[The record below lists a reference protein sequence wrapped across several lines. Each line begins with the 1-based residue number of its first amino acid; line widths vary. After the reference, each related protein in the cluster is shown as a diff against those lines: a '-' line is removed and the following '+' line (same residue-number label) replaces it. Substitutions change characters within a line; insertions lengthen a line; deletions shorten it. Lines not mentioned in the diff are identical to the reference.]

1 MAANTNTDA
10 PVPDILAHAAET
22 ASAAP
27 SIHNSQPWR
36 WEVDGDRLELYAER
50 SRQLTATDPE
60 GRMLT
65 ISCGTSLH
73 HARLALAGW
82 GWQAEV
88 DRFPDGDGDLLA
100 RIRLAGAIP
109 ITAEAEQLLRTIGHR
124 HTDRRPVA
132 NRPVPSDALQA
143 LAAAAYAEG
152 ARLQLLHVEQVD
164 DLASATAHAA
174 EIDAA
179 DPTIQNELSEWTGGE
194 RRELG
199 LPDEVIP
206 SRPPQTNVPS
216 REFSGSGSLQIG
228 DNHDKSAS
236 YGLLYGDEDNPL
248 GWLRGGEAL
257 SALWLTAVRLGLGI
271 MPISEP
277 VEVPA
282 GRQILRRTLS
292 YLGWPYLAVR
302 VGVPADETEP
312 EATPRLPASE
322 TVHKH

>member
-1 MAANTNTDA
+1 MAANPKPDA
-10 PVPDILAHAAET
+10 PVPDILAHAAEV
-22 ASAAP
+22 ASSAP

-36 WEVDGDRLELYAER
+36 WEIAGDRLELYAER

-65 ISCGTSLH
+65 ISCGASLH

-82 GWQAEV
+82 GWQARV
-88 DRFPDGDGDLLA
+88 DRLPDGDGD
-100 RIRLAGAIP
+100 RLAVLQVEGAIP
-109 ITAEAEQLLRTIGHR
+109 ITAEAEQLLRTIAHR

-132 NRPVPSDALQA
+132 NRPVPADALQA

-152 ARLQLLHVEQVD
+152 ARLELLRTEQID

-179 DPTIQNELSEWTGGE
+179 DPAIQTELSEWAGGE
-194 RRELG
+194 REEVG
-199 LPDEVIP
+199 IPDEVIP
-206 SRPPQTNVPS
+206 SRPPQTNVAS
-216 REFSGSGSLQIG
+216 REFAGSGSLQIG
-228 DNHDKSAS
+228 DDHDKAAS
-236 YGLLYGDEDNPL
+236 YGLLFGDQDDQL
-248 GWLRGGEAL
+248 SWLRGGEAL

-282 GRQILRRTLS
+282 GRQILRRTLA

-302 VGVPADETEP
+302 VGVPADDVEQP
-312 EATPRLPASE
+312 ATPRLPTTE
-322 TVHKH
+322 TIHKQ

>member
-1 MAANTNTDA
+1 MAANPKTDA
-10 PVPDILAHAAET
+10 PVPDILAHAAEV

-50 SRQLTATDPE
+50 SRQLAATDPE

-65 ISCGTSLH
+65 ISCGATLH

-82 GWQAEV
+82 GWQTQV
-88 DRFPDGDGDLLA
+88 DRLPDGEGDLLA
-100 RIRLAGAIP
+100 RIRLEGAIP
-109 ITAEAEQLLRTIGHR
+109 ITAEAEQLFRTIGHR

-132 NRPVPSDALQA
+132 NRPVPPDALQA

-152 ARLQLLHVEQVD
+152 ARLQLLHTEQVD

-174 EIDAA
+174 EIDAS
-179 DPTIQNELSEWTGGE
+179 DPAIQAELTDWAGGQ
-194 RRELG
+194 RTELG

-206 SRPPQTNVPS
+206 SRPPQTNVAS
-216 REFSGSGSLQIG
+216 REFGGSGSLPIG
-228 DNHDKSAS
+228 DDHDKTAA
-236 YGLLYGDEDNPL
+236 YGLLYGDEDNQL

-282 GRQILRRTLS
+282 GRQILRRSLS

-302 VGVPADETEP
+302 VGIPADGTEP